1 MRKSETNVIVQ
12 MVESKDYGSSG
23 ITSDAINLGM
33 TDACTLVINFGALT
47 GNSILLVY
55 ASAARDLTTTAIAY
69 SYRLTAADFKV
80 ALADQDGDA
89 IAVAA
94 TGLTLTATTFDHR
107 LVMVE
112 IDPDTMPSGK
122 PWLTFNID
130 STATV
135 MTVGAVAMCTPRYA
149 GHLNPSIL

>member
-1 MRKSETNVIVQ
+1 MRKSETNIIVP
-12 MVESKDYGSSG
+12 MIEPKDAGSAG
-23 ITSDAINLGM
+23 ITSDAINLGLV
-33 TDACTLVINFGALT
+33 DACTLVINFGAIT

-69 SYRLTAADFKV
+69 SYRFGAADYKV
-80 ALADQDGDA
+80 ALADQLGDVV
-89 IAVAA
+89 AVAA
-94 TGLTLTATTFDHR
+94 TGLTLTAATYDHR
-107 LVMVE
+107 QLIVE

-130 STATV
+130 ATATV
-135 MTVGAVAMCTPRYA
+135 MLASAVAICTPRYA